1 MLHEVFRQKENV
13 PPNEKQH
20 QLVAAIT
27 RRNELGQALRD
38 SVQPVTHTIFV
49 RKAPHTGRPDNRN
62 SEL

>member
-38 SVQPVTHTIFV
+38 SVQPVTHTIFLS
-49 RKAPHTGRPDNRN
+49 K
-62 SEL
+62 